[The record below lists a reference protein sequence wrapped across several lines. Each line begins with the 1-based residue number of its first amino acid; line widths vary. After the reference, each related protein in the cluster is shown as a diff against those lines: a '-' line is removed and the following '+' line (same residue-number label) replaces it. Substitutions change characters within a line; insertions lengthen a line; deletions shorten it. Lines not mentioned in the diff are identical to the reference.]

1 MDNKKLLNYG
11 IWATVIG
18 AGLYLLYRRYRNSEA
33 MEQKNLEILI
43 KRYPNWELNNNKK
56 DGQPPYMY
64 SKNFWTVKDDG
75 TKDKE
80 LWLIFY
86 NDGVWRIYTR
96 TTPEVYVSGGTFA
109 TDNRLEVTKGY
120 NEGFVAKGGSL
131 DKVVSKILKQ
141 KVTGLPTN

>member
-18 AGLYLLYRRYRNSEA
+18 AGLYLLYKRYRNSKA
-33 MEQKNLEILI
+33 AEQKNLEILI

-56 DGQPPYMY
+56 DGQPPNMY
-64 SKNFWTVKDDG
+64 AKNFWTVKEDG

-96 TTPEVYVSGGTFA
+96 ATPEVYVSGGVYT

-131 DKVVSKILKQ
+131 DKIVEKILKQ